1 MTLNK
6 SNETTILI
14 AVITNNNWFEIYSSI
29 YLHKEP
35 LLSLRLHSPAKIHV
49 STNGTFILPT
59 NIGSLCLIVQQTN
72 ANVASMKAENYFLV
86 LAMNDRRLFTLMTA
100 DPIAPD
106 LQEKIQILPSRTLQ
120 QTVKSATVKLVEH
133 IQACA
138 DMNSSDEDDDDDNNE
153 NDAQTTQDSVINP
166 IKKTVRPVSSLRFV
180 TRLNGRHSQAK
191 TNTVNGTL
199 LKFIE
204 LFSKNVKSID
214 VKQLVHDSDEENH
227 DNNLNVDLPIATN
240 DHQYIE
246 DDLNDIRQKHWNM
259 ISNK

>member
-1 MTLNK
+1 M
-6 SNETTILI
+6 
-14 AVITNNNWFEIYSSI
+14 
-29 YLHKEP
+29 
-35 LLSLRLHSPAKIHV
+35 AKL
-49 STNGTFILPT
+49 FLYD
-59 NIGSLCLIVQQTN
+59 L
-72 ANVASMKAENYFLV
+72 VASMKAENYFLV

-106 LQEKIQILPSRTLQ
+106 LQEKIQTLPS
-120 QTVKSATVKLVEH
+120 
-133 IQACA
+133 
-138 DMNSSDEDDDDDNNE
+138 
-153 NDAQTTQDSVINP
+153 
-166 IKKTVRPVSSLRFV
+166 SSLRFV